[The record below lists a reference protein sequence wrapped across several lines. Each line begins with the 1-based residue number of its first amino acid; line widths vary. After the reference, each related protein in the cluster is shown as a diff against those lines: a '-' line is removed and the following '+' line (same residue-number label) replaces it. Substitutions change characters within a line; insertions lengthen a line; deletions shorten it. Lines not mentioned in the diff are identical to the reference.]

1 MKDTKIIKFTIPDV
15 SPTEQI
21 KMIKS
26 MKSVTKA
33 MAKLTGENVDLKPF
47 DDAIAKI
54 QGDIEYENSWK

>member
-54 QGDIEYENSWK
+54 QKP